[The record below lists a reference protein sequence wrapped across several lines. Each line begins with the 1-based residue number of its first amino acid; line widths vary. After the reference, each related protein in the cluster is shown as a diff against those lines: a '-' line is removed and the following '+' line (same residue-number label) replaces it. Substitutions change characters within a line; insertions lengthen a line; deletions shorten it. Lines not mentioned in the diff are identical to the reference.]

1 MVKTFREFLDEL
13 YVRDPSGKIVNV
25 RKQSFRGADQ
35 KMHKAFPGK
44 SASSGG
50 GGPSSDGG
58 SGGGGG
64 GGGSGGSGNGGT

>member
-13 YVRDPSGKIVNV
+13 YVRDPAGKIVNV

-35 KMHKAFPGK
+35 KMHKAYPGK

-50 GGPSSDGG
+50 GGSA
-58 SGGGGG
+58 SGNGGG
-64 GGGSGGSGNGGT
+64 GGGSGGSSNGGA

>member
-25 RKQSFRGADQ
+25 RKQQYRGADM
-35 KMHKAFPGK
+35 KMHSAYPGK

-50 GGPSSDGG
+50 GGSASGNGG
-58 SGGGGG
+58 SGG
-64 GGGSGGSGNGGT
+64 GGGSGGSGNGGA

>member
-35 KMHKAFPGK
+35 KMHKAYPGK

-50 GGPSSDGG
+50 GGGG
-58 SGGGGG
+58 S
-64 GGGSGGSGNGGT
+64 GSGGSGNGGA

>member
-25 RKQSFRGADQ
+25 RKQQFRGADN
-35 KMHKAFPGK
+35 KLHSAYPGK

-50 GGPSSDGG
+50 GGA
-58 SGGGGG
+58 GGG
-64 GGGSGGSGNGGT
+64 GGGSGGSGNGGS